1 MALRAYNRISA
12 EERAWAYHLSMD
24 RAEADYKNGLRR
36 ARRKGREE
44 ARKEALKETRKAQE
58 AIREQT
64 ARNMLARNYPMT
76 DIAEITGL
84 SLEEVEKLAKE
95 PR

>member
-64 ARNMLARNYPMT
+64 TRNMLARNYPMT

>member
-1 MALRAYNRISA
+1 
-12 EERAWAYHLSMD
+12 MD

-44 ARKEALKETRKAQE
+44 ARKEARKA
-58 AIREQT
+58 REDGEKHGREES
-64 ARNMLARNYPMT
+64 ARNMLAMGLGTPGQ
-76 DIAEITGL
+76 IAQATGL

-95 PR
+95 LR